1 MTTVRNSAGGRDRAG
16 QASGGR
22 DPWFDN
28 SKMLLV
34 TLVVL
39 GHTWSKLEVLG
50 DGIPPDENIAH
61 VYDFVYAWHVPAF
74 VLVTGYLSRSMTW
87 SRHRLRSLVTT
98 VAVPYVV
105 FECALTAVHRYVGGL
120 PTNDLLRIPHS
131 PMWFLAAMF
140 LWRLVTPAFLRLPR
154 SVALATAV
162 VLSLLSGLTT
172 METLAFDRFLGFL
185 PFFVLGLVLRREDWE
200 ALRRPV
206 VKVVAVV
213 VLVLLWRQ
221 SANTDEHIT
230 SAWFHYAAPYREL
243 DVSNT
248 EGMVTRLVLIG
259 IALAAALAFFAL
271 VPRGRSWLT
280 TLGAATMTVY
290 VFHDFFVLAM
300 AYSDYPVY
308 ARPDRLEALWVSSAG
323 AVVVAVVLALPVVAR
338 TLDPVVDPFGFLSRR
353 RERRSSAPR
362 SD

>member
-1 MTTVRNSAGGRDRAG
+1 MATVRNSAGGRDRAG
-16 QASGGR
+16 RTSGGR

-50 DGIPPDENIAH
+50 DGIPPDERISH

-87 SRHRLRSLVTT
+87 SRQRLASLVTT

-105 FECALTAVHRYVGGL
+105 FECALTAMHRYVGGL

-131 PMWFLAAMF
+131 PMWFLATMF
-140 LWRLVTPAFLRLPR
+140 LWRLATPVFLRVPR
-154 SVALATAV
+154 PVALATAV
-162 VLSLLSGLTT
+162 ALSLLSGLTT

-200 ALRRPV
+200 LLRRPL
-206 VKVVAVV
+206 VKVLAVV
-213 VLVLLWRQ
+213 VLVLLWRET
-221 SANTDEHIT
+221 ARTDEHIT
-230 SAWFHYAAPYREL
+230 SAWFHYAAPYSDLE
-243 DVSNT
+243 VSAT
-248 EGMVTRLVLIG
+248 EGMVTRLILIG
-259 IALAAALAFFAL
+259 IALAASLAFFSL

-290 VFHDFFVLAM
+290 VVHDFFVLAM
-300 AYSDYPVY
+300 AYSDYPVH

-323 AVVVAVVLALPVVAR
+323 AILVAVVLALPLVAR
-338 TLDPVVDPFGFLSRR
+338 TLDPVVDPFGWLNRR
-353 RERRSSAPR
+353 RRRDPTSA
-362 SD
+362 